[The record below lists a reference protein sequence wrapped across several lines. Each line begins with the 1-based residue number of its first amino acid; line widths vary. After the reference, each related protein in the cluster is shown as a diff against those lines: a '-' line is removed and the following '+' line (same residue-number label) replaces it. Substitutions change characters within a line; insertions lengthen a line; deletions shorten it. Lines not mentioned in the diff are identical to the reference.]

1 MKSEKFASA
10 SRKTFLSSIIIIGAV
25 ILGLR
30 LFQMQILNQ
39 TSYDDKTADNSI
51 KMIELSPRRGVF
63 FDRNLKLLVNNIPTY
78 TLRITP
84 ADYDKKLNEILESV
98 LKVKPGYINN
108 VLDQNK
114 VYSKYLPLKIKRGI
128 NFDIVAWL
136 EENSDNLP
144 GVDYIVDMHRG
155 YPAGVSGSH
164 IFGYAKEISRKQLE
178 KEKEFYKLGDFVGY
192 NSIEKSYE
200 KVLRGTKGSKFVLV
214 NSSRKKIGDY
224 KNGADD
230 IPAVKGKD
238 IVLTIEAKTQRTA
251 EREFIGK
258 KGALV
263 AIEPVSGEILA
274 MVSSPQFDLKE
285 FSYITSK
292 DFLNILYN
300 DPGKPLFNRATMS
313 VKPPG
318 STFKIIAAVTALD
331 LGIITT
337 STTFFCNGG
346 YTYGRLF
353 KCHGVHGNV
362 NVIQA
367 IEKSCNAFFYQL
379 ILKIGINKWSEYS
392 RRFGFGSKTKIDIGQ
407 ESAGLIPYSKYYE
420 KIYGVNWP
428 KSILLSLVIG
438 QGEVSVTP
446 LQLAQYTA
454 LIANNGFAVQPHLV
468 KGYIENNTKEF
479 VSKNYKSFNVG
490 IDKKVFDIVRHG
502 MYLVVHGAGTATR
515 LRHSKYE
522 ISGKTG
528 TAQNP
533 HGEDH
538 AWFVAFAP
546 FDNPK
551 IAVAVIVEN
560 VGFGSTYAAPIAQK
574 VIEEYLNSLEPDES
588 EEVKTIS
595 LLKKPKMGEAIA
607 N

>member
-1 MKSEKFASA
+1 LKSEKFASA
-10 SRKTFLSSIIIIGAV
+10 SRKTFLSAIIIIGAV
-25 ILGLR
+25 VLGLR
-30 LFQMQILNQ
+30 LFQMQILDQ
-39 TSYDDKTADNSI
+39 TSYDDKAADNSI
-51 KMIELSPRRGVF
+51 KMIELSPRRGVL

-84 ADYDKKLNEILESV
+84 ADYNKKLNKILESV
-98 LKVKPGYINN
+98 LKVKPGYIDK
-108 VLDQNK
+108 VLNQNK

-144 GVDYIVDMHRG
+144 GVDYIVDLHRG
-155 YPAGVSGSH
+155 YPAGVYGSH
-164 IFGYAKEISRKQLE
+164 IFGYAKEIARKQLK

-192 NSIEKSYE
+192 KGIEKYYE
-200 KVLRGTKGSKFVLV
+200 KLLRGTKGSKFVLV

-230 IPAVKGKD
+230 IPAIKGND
-238 IVLTIEAKTQRTA
+238 IILTIEANTQIIA
-251 EREFIGK
+251 EKEFIGK

-263 AIEPVSGEILA
+263 AIEPVTGEILA
-274 MVSSPQFDLKE
+274 MVSSPKFDLKE

-292 DFLNILYN
+292 EFLNILYN

-313 VKPPG
+313 IKPPG
-318 STFKIIAAVTALD
+318 STYKILSAIAGLD
-331 LGIITT
+331 MGVINT
-337 STTFFCNGG
+337 SSTFFCNGG

-379 ILKIGINKWSEYS
+379 ILKIGIDKWSEYS
-392 RRFGFGSKTKIDIGQ
+392 KRFGFGTKTKIDIGQ
-407 ESAGLIPYSKYYE
+407 ESAGLIPDSKYYE

-428 KSILLSLVIG
+428 KSIMLSLSIG
-438 QGEVSVTP
+438 QGEVGVTP

-454 LIANNGFAVQPHLV
+454 LIANNGSTTQPHLV
-468 KGYIENNTKEF
+468 KGYIENNTKGF
-479 VSKNYKSFNVG
+479 VSNNYKSFNVG
-490 IDKKVFDIVRHG
+490 IDKKVFDIVRRG
-502 MYLVVHGAGTATR
+502 MYLVVQGAGTATW
-515 LRHSKYE
+515 LRYSRYE

-528 TAQNP
+528 TSQNP

-538 AWFVAFAP
+538 AWFIAFAP

-560 VGFGSTYAAPIAQK
+560 AGFGSTHAAPIAQK
-574 VIEEYLNSLEPDES
+574 VIEAYLNSLEKDEP

-595 LLKKPKMGEAIA
+595 LMKKTKMGETIA